1 MALTNASRLAD
12 FGTGIGTQ
20 GAILK
25 VDNADQM
32 VGIGTTDP
40 TSKLEVKG
48 DFKVSAA
55 STLSGAVKISD
66 STNSTST
73 TTGALIVTGGVGIG
87 ASLHVDG
94 DVSIGGT
101 LTYEDVTNI
110 DSVGLITAR
119 SGINVSGGE
128 FKVGTA
134 LTVGSAGVTT
144 ISARVYIRSSFPR
157 LDLEDT
163 DSDSDFAIINSN
175 GDFMVWDQTNSA
187 NRFSIN
193 SSGVVAANSDLEVAG
208 SQYITDSIIHTGDT
222 NTKIRFPAA
231 DTITAE
237 TGGSE
242 RLRIT
247 SGGDVGINTTVPAQ
261 KLHVYG
267 NSGNTI
273 LAVGDN
279 STVQPYVLLE
289 ANETDNVCTLHSR
302 TNNALTFKINNSERA
317 RIDASGQ
324 LGIGTNSPSAQ
335 FVVSNS
341 GNNGFE
347 FNPNFNSNNSII
359 ASYNRNPATD
369 DYTELT
375 LSASQ
380 HIFAKGG
387 TEYGRF
393 NANGRLGIGTNN
405 PQLNLHIHAE
415 SSNAS
420 FAHFTNS
427 TTGVSGSDG
436 VSIGLDSDENA
447 VIYNYESSAIRFATG
462 GTERARIDS
471 SGNLSFAGDTNTYIS
486 HPSADQLAIT
496 VAGGSYPIA
505 RFGTGGGGG
514 TVGLSTSITLVTNA
528 EKLAVRGYSSFKSVS
543 KDYAAIY
550 LGSEG
555 DTDGSANAL
564 MLFNNGGANRGGIG
578 YVPNTGE
585 LRFNNQYFHTFCTG
599 ASTLNGTERVRITAA
614 GFVGINNTSPDA
626 WLHIDRSDQ
635 QTDNHGT
642 LKIENT
648 STDTAF
654 NAGLT
659 VMNYQGTSQFMQWT
673 QSGLRMGSRIVTN
686 TGNGHVSITRGGD
699 TVALTIDGANGNFTG
714 SSSANIS
721 DGRLKKNIVGI
732 TSATATLKQLVGKTF
747 KWIPEAK
754 FDTKTKYGF
763 IAQEVKSVI
772 PDLVYQDLS
781 INRVSTAS
789 TAQDYGKGIIIDDNS
804 ADFSDDSKSEWSMSV
819 ETNGIIPILVEAFK
833 ELETRISALE
843 SS

>member
-369 DYTELT
+369 DYTQLT

-405 PQLNLHIHAE
+405 PQLNLHIHSE

-462 GTERARIDS
+462 GTERARITSD
-471 SGNLSFAGDTNTYIS
+471 
-486 HPSADQLAIT
+486 
-496 VAGGSYPIA
+496 
-505 RFGTGGGGG
+505 G
-514 TVGLSTSITLVTNA
+514 TVGVGEDDPDGNTLLIRA
-528 EKLAVRGYSSFKSVS
+528 
-543 KDYAAIY
+543 
-550 LGSEG
+550 
-555 DTDGSANAL
+555 
-564 MLFNNGGANRGGIG
+564 
-578 YVPNTGE
+578 
-585 LRFNNQYFHTFCTG
+585 
-599 ASTLNGTERVRITAA
+599 ASTVQTAKGHIMLTGDSA
-614 GFVGINNTSPDA
+614 TVGQGPQIVFSE
-626 WLHIDRSDQ
+626 S
-635 QTDNHGT
+635 G
-642 LKIENT
+642 
-648 STDTAF
+648 
-654 NAGLT
+654 
-659 VMNYQGTSQFMQWT
+659 GTSQFAGAYIGHM
-673 QSGLRMGSRIVTN
+673 REGSNSV
-686 TGNGHVSITRGGD
+686 GNLVFGTRETGGD
-699 TVALTIDGANGNFTG
+699 ANTVPTE
-714 SSSANIS
+714 
-721 DGRLKKNIVGI
+721 RLRI
-732 TSATATLKQLVGKTF
+732 TSAGLVGLGTDNPTAYLSFLAKRSTQTMPPICFQSSYGTSLADAAISTTDDTGGTDVMMGSNVYMGQNGTF
-747 KWIPEAK
+747 V
-754 FDTKTKYGF
+754 KYSASYGSAAVRCQYTGNTLF
-763 IAQEVKSVI
+763 YNKSGNNNPVESFRI
-772 PDLVYQDLS
+772 TGSGYRE
-781 INRVSTAS
+781 IRNYH
-789 TAQDYGKGIIIDDNS
+789 YGAYAFTDNS
-804 ADFSDDSKSEWSMSV
+804 AKTTITIGDPGDGKFTTVRFLLTIEDVSYRQSFWQGEYTVFVSNANGGPGVNYYLKEHWQQVGSTNWSGGSVTVAMSGGAV
-819 ETNGIIPILVEAFK
+819 QVTATNSNNDAAGDIFVHILQVVGDNDGSTVAS
-833 ELETRISALE
+833 IS
-843 SS
+843 